1 MLENCDHKAIDPQAS
16 RRVSRARN
24 GSKDSEKLKEKR
36 RKNEDRTRII
46 LFKSWFSHVRIV
58 TSHLRLVTSHV
69 RILKFTEQ
77 RETKRGE
84 ERGGERN
91 GHAVSLAEETRN
103 EHKARMGSE
112 ETACAGESIAMK
124 KLNR

>member
-1 MLENCDHKAIDPQAS
+1 MISLFPFSVIQLISQVPKFPSYKMLENCDHKAIDPQAS

-24 GSKDSEKLKEKR
+24 VSKDSEKLKEKR

-58 TSHLRLVTSHV
+58 TSHLMLVTSHV

-77 RETKRGE
+77 RKTKRGE
-84 ERGGERN
+84 ERGGEERV
-91 GHAVSLAEETRN
+91 GRL
-103 EHKARMGSE
+103 
-112 ETACAGESIAMK
+112 
-124 KLNR
+124 

>member
-36 RKNEDRTRII
+36 RKNKDRTRII
-46 LFKSWFSHVRIV
+46 LFKSWFSRVRIV

-77 RETKRGE
+77 RKTKRGE
-84 ERGGERN
+84 ERGGEERR
-91 GHAVSLAEETRN
+91 GEER
-103 EHKARMGSE
+103 RGE
-112 ETACAGESIAMK
+112 ERGGEE
-124 KLNR
+124 RRGEERRG